1 MQRIPLYI
9 LLTLYFPSLFRLDSS
24 SVPSINISASCTTI
38 VLPATPCKGFTI
50 SYLKLVPS
58 KHRHW
63 GGKKV
68 KHKLRSVDTHIID
81 AIQVTSTRICKLFV
95 FCKWKSGS
103 VWEGYNSSQWCIPMC
118 GTSPERW
125 GKKWI
130 ATHRSAVVNQFKSV
144 DETACVMLNVPCV
157 LIRAPKQTD
166 FSPTFLQ
173 LSPEKLLPPCL
184 ITYRATSPNLF

>member
-9 LLTLYFPSLFRLDSS
+9 PLTLYFPSLFRLDSS

-81 AIQVTSTRICKLFV
+81 AIRVTSTRICKLFV

-103 VWEGYNSSQWCIPMC
+103 VWEGYNSSQRCIPMC

-144 DETACVMLNVPCV
+144 DETALCNVECPVCVNSGSKADWFLTN
-157 LIRAPKQTD
+157 
-166 FSPTFLQ
+166 FSPVVTWKIIASLFNY
-173 LSPEKLLPPCL
+173 LS
-184 ITYRATSPNLF
+184 SN